1 MVAYLLVF
9 YYLPILDHDLV
20 LFTRLFFESGIDKTC
35 PFPIS
40 RGNFLQQPGF
50 GG

>member
-9 YYLPILDHDLV
+9 YYLPILDHGLV
-20 LFTRLFFESGIDKTC
+20 LFTRLFFESSIDKTC

-40 RGNFLQQPGF
+40 KGEYGSIVLLA
-50 GG
+50 